1 LCNLR
6 IANFQSEIGSPI
18 AMKIIDHIDSLPSL
32 DHPVVTVGT
41 YDGVHLGH
49 QEILREVRRKTKVR
63 NGTSVVLTFEP
74 HPQTVVAPESAPF
87 LLTTKTERI
96 ALLEKKGIDET
107 LFLPFDAEMARLD
120 AGEFVRKIL
129 VDGIGAEAVVLGT
142 NHAFGRGRSGNVRSL
157 KRFGEQFGFEVDAVP
172 SLIVDGAPASS
183 TRIRRLIR
191 EGRVAEAARLLG
203 RPYSMT
209 GKVIR
214 GDGRGRG
221 LGFPTANLSIDHPRK
236 LLPADGV
243 YAMWAE
249 MDGARFPAVMNIGVR
264 PSFRAGRAIEVH
276 LLDFR
281 DTVYGA
287 TVSGKLVEKIR
298 EEKQFDHPEALSE
311 QIAQDI
317 ARARALLHP

>member
-1 LCNLR
+1 
-6 IANFQSEIGSPI
+6 
-18 AMKIIDHIDSLPSL
+18 MKIIDHIDSLPSL

-157 KRFGEQFGFEVDAVP
+157 KRFGEQFGFEVVAVP
-172 SLIVDGAPASS
+172 SLIVDGAPVSS

>member
-1 LCNLR
+1 
-6 IANFQSEIGSPI
+6 
-18 AMKIIDHIDSLPSL
+18 MKIIDHIDSLPSL

>member
-1 LCNLR
+1 
-6 IANFQSEIGSPI
+6 
-18 AMKIIDHIDSLPSL
+18 MKIIDHIDSLPSL

-96 ALLEKKGIDET
+96 AILEKKGIDET

-172 SLIVDGAPASS
+172 SLIVDGAPVSS

-276 LLDFR
+276 LLDFK

>member
-1 LCNLR
+1 
-6 IANFQSEIGSPI
+6 
-18 AMKIIDHIDSLPSL
+18 MKIIDHIDSLPSL

-172 SLIVDGAPASS
+172 SLIVDGAPVSS